1 MAVKLGIFPVPFRA
15 KPTLGFEL
23 VQLYVAL
30 FTEELKLGRADKA
43 PLQRVTLAIGV
54 MTGIGLTMTQ
64 TGIIGLEQ
72 PVAAE
77 VPTTL

>member
-1 MAVKLGIFPVPFRA
+1 M
-15 KPTLGFEL
+15 
-23 VQLYVAL
+23 
-30 FTEELKLGRADKA
+30 FTEELKFGMAATA
-43 PLQRVTLAIGV
+43 PLQRTRFVIGV

-72 PVAAE
+72 PVAPE